1 MIKKKC
7 GIATLII
14 VESTLKAD
22 EKIVARKFKLD
33 KTCTDLNYSDNLQVI
48 AQIIT
53 IQLIVDKE
61 KYPTQRLVCVLFL
74 DNNLHLI

>member
-1 MIKKKC
+1 MSENKINRIKEYCKENIKENKK
-7 GIATLII
+7 
-14 VESTLKAD
+14 
-22 EKIVARKFKLD
+22 D
-33 KTCTDLNYSDNLQVI
+33 KLQVI